1 MANLRLR
8 RLKIEKFRNVVPG
21 TELVFGDGMNVLLGR
36 NGTGKTTLLQLIA
49 MVTSSSFGALVEEE
63 FDIEYDVSLLGL
75 GFRVVFVNRP
85 LQASNGRTLRRRGG
99 LDGARTEWSFRVS
112 VVLEDGRQG
121 LVMASAPTG
130 VAVPPQWGLTEPTPV
145 RDPLRDES
153 PLDQAI
159 DVLGGAAALRVERV
173 LADGLA
179 NEVAPMQA
187 ILDFY
192 REALLFQ
199 QQVAQHGGRF
209 DEGLGTFGGIVS
221 DFGFS
226 SVEDA
231 KRAMLFYR
239 RAHWRNDEGLTTAR
253 FAPQEVTSA
262 AMHSIRASGVTD
274 LTLQDAD
281 LPFLRRALDLIGG
294 KEAKMILKLQKE
306 SSPEDG
312 GDATFGD
319 FEFLI
324 TMEDGSVFRHD
335 YLSYGQKRLL
345 SFLYYAAA
353 NPDIIIADELVN
365 GLHHEWIDACLDEV
379 KDRQCFLTSQNPL
392 LLDYLSFDSAEEVQR
407 TFLLCDRRREGK
419 RTQLVWQHMD
429 RESADSFFR
438 SYRAGVQHVSEIL
451 RTKGLW

>member
-1 MANLRLR
+1 
-8 RLKIEKFRNVVPG
+8 
-21 TELVFGDGMNVLLGR
+21 
-36 NGTGKTTLLQLIA
+36 
-49 MVTSSSFGALVEEE
+49 VEEE
-63 FDIEYDVSLLGL
+63 FAIEYDLSLFDIQ
-75 GFRVVFVNRP
+75 FRVLFANRP
-85 LQASNGRTLRRRGG
+85 PRASQARTLRKKRG
-99 LDGARTEWSFRVS
+99 APEVTQTAWAFRVGFL
-112 VVLEDGRQG
+112 VEGGRDAVL
-121 LVMASAPTG
+121 MASSPKG
-130 VAVPPQWGLTEPTPV
+130 VKIHPSLGLTEPTPV
-145 RDPLRDES
+145 RDPLRDAS
-153 PLDQAI
+153 PMHQAI
-159 DVLGGAAALRVERV
+159 DVLGT
-173 LADGLA
+173 LAEESINKVSDDTPM
-179 NEVAPMQA
+179 NEVASA
-187 ILDFY
+187 
-192 REALLFQ
+192 EALVEFYSKAVRFQ
-199 QQVAQHGGRF
+199 HHVAQHGGRF

-221 DFGFS
+221 DVAS
-226 SVEDA
+226 LSVEDA
-231 KRAMLFYR
+231 RNAMLLYYK
-239 RAHWRNDEGLTTAR
+239 ADPNEEDDEDRVGTHFMPGDVA
-253 FAPQEVTSA
+253 SA
-262 AMHSIRASGVTD
+262 ALQHIKTSGVAD
-274 LTLQDAD
+274 VTLPEAE

-429 RESADSFFR
+429 SESADSFFR
-438 SYRAGVQHVSEIL
+438 AYRAGVQHVSEIL